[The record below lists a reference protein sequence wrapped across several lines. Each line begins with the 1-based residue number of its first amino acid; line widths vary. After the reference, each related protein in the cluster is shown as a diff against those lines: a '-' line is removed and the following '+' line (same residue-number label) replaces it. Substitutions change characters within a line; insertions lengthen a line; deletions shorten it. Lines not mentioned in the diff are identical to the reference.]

1 MSVKS
6 ETKRY
11 MWSILGGSLGY
22 AVALIGVT
30 FALKS
35 ISAPLSAQIAISLL
49 PGFFVLFMLMAIWRF
64 VKNIDEAQR
73 FFMTQSLVFAIFIV
87 LALAGVWGLVEM
99 LVDEV
104 PKIPVFWVFPVFFG
118 ALGLS
123 TCFGPGRG
131 MGLK

>member
-6 ETKRY
+6 ELKRY

-22 AVALIGVT
+22 AGALIGVT

-35 ISAPLSAQIAISLL
+35 ISGPLSLKISLSVI
-49 PGFFVLFMLMAIWRF
+49 PGIFVLYMLHAIWRF
-64 VKNIDEAQR
+64 VKNVDEAQR
-73 FFMTQSLVFAIFIV
+73 YFFTQSLMFATFTV
-87 LALAGVWGLVEM
+87 LALSGVWGLVEM
-99 LVDEV
+99 LVEEV
-104 PKIPVFWVFPVFFG
+104 PRVPVFWVFPVFFG